1 MRRLKDFI
9 RQITSREL
17 DPINQARVRM
27 LIYLLLAYFFFG
39 LLLMAAYA
47 YTQQIPQLIR
57 ASIISLLA
65 ASLFTILYFF
75 GSWKALSHGILMAI
89 TVLGVWANLL
99 FFVKGVNAATLQYIW
114 LASALGFYMHGSRW
128 GWFYTILNITPVLID
143 AAFTDKGYFFLSSG
157 PQVIAR
163 PIYVFV
169 LIFDFFAI
177 AFLHYYFFKA
187 FNQNIRTLTVTK
199 NQLNEINERLNI
211 TVDEI
216 KALSNTRMSFLSTM
230 SHELRTPLN
239 GVIGL
244 TNVLLL
250 QEPRKDQEE
259 TLSVLKFSA
268 ENLLTLVNDILDFN
282 KLESDV
288 VELERTP
295 FNLSK
300 LVANIYASTRLNAA
314 EKHLDFKIEVADKL
328 KDVTLIGDP
337 TRLTQVLL
345 NLLNNAIKF
354 TEKGSVGLICS
365 LEDLTERQLVVR
377 FVIEDTGIGI
387 EESRQQEIF
396 EEFIQASSS
405 TSRNYGGTGL
415 GLAIVRRV
423 LALHHSVIS
432 VESKVDK
439 GTKFVFD
446 ISFDYEAKA
455 ALVNGDLQNDNS
467 AIELSKMKILVAED
481 NAVNVMVI
489 RKTLNRFGVYPD
501 IAENG
506 AIALKM
512 HSENS
517 YDLILMDLYMPEL
530 DGYQATK
537 EIRNLNDLK
546 KSNIP
551 IVALT
556 ATVNNQVVGD
566 VLEVGMNGYLSKPF
580 HPNDL
585 FEELRKYATKA

>member
-1 MRRLKDFI
+1 MRPLQDFI
-9 RQITSREL
+9 KQITSREV

-57 ASIISLLA
+57 ASVISIFA

-75 GSWKALSHGILMAI
+75 GTWQALSHGILMGI
-89 TVLGVWANLL
+89 TILGVWANLL

-295 FNLSK
+295 FNLSQ
-300 LVANIYASTRLNAA
+300 LVANIYASTKLNAA
-314 EKHLDFKIEVADKL
+314 EKHLDFKVEVADKL
-328 KDVTLIGDP
+328 KNLTLIGDP

-354 TEKGSVGLICS
+354 TEKGSVRLFCN
-365 LEDLTERQLVVR
+365 LEHLTEKQLVVK
-377 FVIEDTGIGI
+377 FIIEDTGIGI

-405 TSRNYGGTGL
+405 TNRNYGGTGL

-423 LALHHSVIS
+423 LALHESVIG
-432 VESKVDK
+432 VESKVDE
-439 GTKFVFD
+439 GTKFTFD